1 MNFYKERGLYLVVI
15 LFLIWMIISSVWYI
29 CGIKGFC
36 QNEKINISN
45 VTNIVVDD
53 FIANEAVIKNTKII
67 KTVIECPVYLKNEM
81 KENYRKSISEVKKL
95 QSFLNDF
102 ENENLIINGIYN
114 LNTQEAVRRFQE
126 KNSERIEVAN
136 GYVGAQTRNEIN
148 ATVCIFEFNK
158 KNFNN
163 LIK

>member
-1 MNFYKERGLYLVVI
+1 
-15 LFLIWMIISSVWYI
+15 
-29 CGIKGFC
+29 
-36 QNEKINISN
+36 
-45 VTNIVVDD
+45 
-53 FIANEAVIKNTKII
+53 
-67 KTVIECPVYLKNEM
+67 M